1 MLRYRLRASQDDER
15 IENYPGITL
24 AEARKPAGKL
34 RLAIGHG
41 GIRQHEP
48 CYEKTRVTTIDTL
61 RQLGADFKVKK
72 QES

>member
-1 MLRYRLRASQDDER
+1 M
-15 IENYPGITL
+15 
-24 AEARKPAGKL
+24 
-34 RLAIGHG
+34 G

-72 QES
+72 QGKLTAGIVHVLALYASASR